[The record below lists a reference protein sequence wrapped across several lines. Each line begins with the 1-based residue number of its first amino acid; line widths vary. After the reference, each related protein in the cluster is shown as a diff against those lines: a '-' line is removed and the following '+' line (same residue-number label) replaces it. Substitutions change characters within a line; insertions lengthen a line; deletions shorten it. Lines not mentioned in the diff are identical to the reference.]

1 MAVVLIIKTED
12 GNITELPVLNKI
24 VLGRSSS
31 SDYKIS
37 DSKMSGNH
45 CSFEITPKGELLFS
59 DLGSSNGSYI
69 NNSQIFKTL
78 VRINDIIRVGNTL
91 IKIDDRKLTTRERL
105 TIGST
110 AIDNNKASKDKT
122 LPTLPPQ
129 KPDKQAA
136 KKEVTP
142 PKAQDDEASPK
153 KKTIMLN
160 KEIKEKK
167 RPINSWINIADTVLE
182 QEESTG
188 HTKFLKLDKN
198 KGKKK

>member
-12 GNITELPVLNKI
+12 GNITELPVLNKV

-45 CSFEITPKGELLFS
+45 CSFELTPKGELLFS

-91 IKIDDRKLTTRERL
+91 IKIDDRKLTTPERL

-110 AIDNNKASKDKT
+110 AINNSKASKDKT

-129 KPDKQAA
+129 RPDKQAA
-136 KKEVTP
+136 KKETP
-142 PKAQDDEASPK
+142 PAKAQEDEASPK
-153 KKTIMLN
+153 KKTIMRN

-167 RPINSWINIADTVLE
+167 RPVNTWINIADTVLE